1 VRRQAYGPP
10 QGPRRSIW
18 PDRPLKPWE
27 VTGLVTIVAL
37 VVSCCLGVVGMSVFS
52 PAPPPPYQ
60 VPVYPAPSTS
70 TR

>member
-1 VRRQAYGPP
+1 VKRAPYGPP
-10 QGPRRSIW
+10 PGPRRSIW

-37 VVSCCLGVVGMSVFS
+37 VVSCCLGVVGMSLFS
-52 PAPPPPYQ
+52 PAPPPYQ
-60 VPVYPAPSTS
+60 APVYPVPSTS